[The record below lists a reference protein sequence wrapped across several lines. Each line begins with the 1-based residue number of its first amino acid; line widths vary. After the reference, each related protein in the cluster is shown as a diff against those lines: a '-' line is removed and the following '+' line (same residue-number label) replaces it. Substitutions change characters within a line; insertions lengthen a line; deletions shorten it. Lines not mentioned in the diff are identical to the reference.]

1 MICKNIRE
9 VRNNINNIDEQIV
22 KLIALR
28 GSFVKQAAKFKKDS
42 DSVKAP
48 TRVEEVISKVKNLA
62 KITGANEEVVENVYR
77 TMIDSFINLEMK
89 EFLEETQIIDF
100 KNEEVFC
107 LAQELAKDCKSDEEI
122 AKNCFLYVRDNIHHS
137 GDFKDEITTYKASDV
152 LKYKTGWCYAKSH
165 LLAALLRANGIPT
178 GFCYQRLSCSEYKKD
193 IYCLHGLNAIYLKE
207 FGWYKVDARGNKKG
221 VNAQFTP
228 PLEQLAFKL
237 EKNEFDLANIYSKP
251 LDVVLEALK
260 KNKTYDE
267 MINIFPDV
275 EFFVIDY
282 DKKYLKQI
290 VELFTN
296 TIHNINKKDYVK
308 EQLNAWANPNYDLN
322 IWDKRFEKSKPY
334 LCVLED
340 EVVGF
345 CEYYDGY
352 VDCFYVHYKYQ
363 NCGIGKLLLNHIFKI
378 AKENNIDKIKA
389 DVSITAKPFFEKFG
403 FIEVKKNIVKRNNV
417 ELINFSMEKNN

>member
-1 MICKNIRE
+1 
-9 VRNNINNIDEQIV
+9 
-22 KLIALR
+22 
-28 GSFVKQAAKFKKDS
+28 
-42 DSVKAP
+42 
-48 TRVEEVISKVKNLA
+48 
-62 KITGANEEVVENVYR
+62 
-77 TMIDSFINLEMK
+77 MK

-251 LDVVLEALK
+251 LDVVIEALK

-267 MINIFPDV
+267 MIDVFPDV